1 MQFWPAKLN
10 KHYTN
15 KRKSP
20 ETDITTRTAL
30 SVGGFGRFW
39 RSLVAVCRTTVW
51 QHCPSLPALGKTEC
65 KVEGICYFNT
75 PIYRNAI
82 RCLQIFILNT
92 KIFL

>member
-1 MQFWPAKLN
+1 MHFWPAKLN

-51 QHCPSLPALGKTEC
+51 QHCFTMPRP
-65 KVEGICYFNT
+65 VPF
-75 PIYRNAI
+75 
-82 RCLQIFILNT
+82 LQAVQQPRVPRPQV
-92 KIFL
+92 